1 MIMFREAHC
10 DQGTESP
17 DGMNLLVVGM
27 SASNPTT
34 KVELVINFQAQTSP
48 VSV

>member
-1 MIMFREAHC
+1 MIMFSEARC
-10 DQGTESP
+10 DRGIESP
-17 DGMNLLVVGM
+17 DGMNLLVVVM

-34 KVELVINFQAQTSP
+34 KVEVVINFQAQTSP